1 MEPGSWYLFIVLIVL
16 VSLSAFFSSSET
28 ALASISRIKLLN
40 MIEENVKNAD
50 IVQKLLESPQKLLSA
65 ILVGNNIVNI
75 GASSL
80 ATAIAIEISP
90 KYGVTIATVLMT
102 IVVLIFGE
110 ITPKTF
116 AAENSEKIA
125 LAVARPINFVIKVL
139 TPFVKVF
146 DVVTCAIIKI
156 LGGRNDDKTPTI
168 TEAELK
174 TMVNVSHEE
183 GVLEIDE
190 REMIN
195 NVFDF
200 GDYKAKDVMT
210 PRTEMATVSKDA
222 GYEEVIQVFKEEQ
235 FSRIPVYN
243 EDIDDI
249 IGILFLKDVFF
260 VDDKENFTPEK
271 YMREPFFTYES
282 KEISKLLKEMRTN
295 RIALAIVLDEYG
307 GTSGLVTVEDMV
319 EEIVGEIADE
329 FDEDEKDDIE
339 QVHENE
345 YLVDGTTRI
354 DDINEMLGTRLESD
368 DVETIGGYV
377 IGFLG
382 RFAVAGETVTTDG
395 LEIKVEEVEKN
406 RITKLRVKVL
416 PKENEEE

>member
-243 EDIDDI
+243 
-249 IGILFLKDVFF
+249 
-260 VDDKENFTPEK
+260 
-271 YMREPFFTYES
+271 
-282 KEISKLLKEMRTN
+282 
-295 RIALAIVLDEYG
+295 
-307 GTSGLVTVEDMV
+307 
-319 EEIVGEIADE
+319 
-329 FDEDEKDDIE
+329 
-339 QVHENE
+339 
-345 YLVDGTTRI
+345 
-354 DDINEMLGTRLESD
+354 
-368 DVETIGGYV
+368 
-377 IGFLG
+377 
-382 RFAVAGETVTTDG
+382 
-395 LEIKVEEVEKN
+395 
-406 RITKLRVKVL
+406 
-416 PKENEEE
+416 